1 MKNDA
6 NTSYRFGTGKSDIEF
21 RGTWTGWLMV
31 DSREN
36 SIGAA
41 KREIRHFLLNGPD
54 SKNYRAPEFLMY
66 LKITLDEATIDF
78 TMLSREVQEQIL
90 DELIFENKTH
100 GEFIE
105 HAEVVVEEDF
115 E

>member
-1 MKNDA
+1 MKTNA
-6 NTSYRFGTGKSDIEF
+6 NTSYRFGTGISDIEF
-21 RGTWTGWLMV
+21 AGTWTGWLKV
-31 DSREN
+31 DTRETN
-36 SIGAA
+36 IGAA

-54 SKNYRAPEFLMY
+54 SKKYRAPEFLMY
-66 LKITLDEATIDF
+66 LKIVLDGAEIELSA
-78 TMLSREVQEQIL
+78 LSREVQEQIL
-90 DELIFENKTH
+90 DELIFENKSR